1 MRRTQLNLKMMEDLL
16 MKKLINF
23 MLNMLTVVS
32 MVSSVYCAEGTTLVE
47 KMINTAANSSI
58 SYETALVKVHN
69 GKVQF

>member
-1 MRRTQLNLKMMEDLL
+1 MRKV
-16 MKKLINF
+16 INF

-32 MVSSVYCAEGTTLVE
+32 IVSSVYCAEGTTLVE